1 MPREELPQGQI
12 VPAARPVGAFIQPAR
27 PNIAAPMAPQ
37 MMPNPGGVRTIGQ
50 GSGGSV
56 QGINQFQELAQ
67 ALAPFSRGLIQ
78 LANYGAELY
87 ASSEY
92 EKGQSEVARAKVLA
106 NQQMQR
112 SAAEY
117 AAENRRLDK
126 TDPIAAVM
134 MDRVNPFREGGR
146 LNRLARIAAL
156 EIGPAV
162 NEAYATTPG
171 AAALPLGSPE
181 LKRIEAQAVQGV
193 LSKYSPYGLTE
204 SSPGFIEYVLPQ
216 IGQAGQKLY
225 EKHLDNRVRHLNETA
240 WREAAAEA
248 TRIWGNAVQSG
259 QVEWTETDEAGQAM
273 RFTASRAQE
282 PALWER
288 GVRRSM
294 AAVFAKLQTETG
306 ITGEPTKLALEA
318 GREVIKRA
326 GVAKDFAL
334 EKLVLGVEIG
344 APRKDGTRATI
355 GDLLGAEAFEAEH
368 RISTMVYER
377 DQRTQKTKLEEFETE
392 LSRLT
397 YNMPDGPER
406 GAAINQLVSKYSQ
419 FVPLGDL
426 YRSVDATSRTLDS
439 VAGRSYNTSGV
450 DALLQD
456 MQGRVGA
463 SWNAAQADRDFENA
477 LSGVAPQ
484 DRDDYRRR
492 YADLRTSKERE
503 QDDAPLQLI
512 TPAITSAIK
521 SRLKWAYPGSATEA
535 SLRGADIGSMMAW
548 GDADVAESARRQYAA
563 YQQHVLSRLREAE
576 GKKGSKLN
584 AAEIQSV
591 TTRALEEYGKKDKDS
606 FDYLFPGSNQ
616 TDTPSVGG
624 RAQDPSGQR
633 PGSGG
638 GSGSGGGAARPIPTV
653 YPSGQL
659 DNMPNRANRLRAR
672 ETVLNLD
679 SVSEEITRVLNGGRP
694 SSAVMRAAR
703 DAGYGGNVGQFLIDQ
718 AGAYQGLKIAPADRN
733 RLLRGSRAAQ
743 GTGEAFRA
751 AAAPSTPL
759 QWISGSW
766 WMNALTGAAPARAAT
781 FNPAQGG
788 GRYGEGPFTGSGV
801 PTTWSGGSPYGTPY
815 VNQRASTSGRGDRE
829 CFSAASAMIA
839 GVYTGRP
846 ITLSTYN
853 AVRQQFGDSTLSSS
867 QVSALSRLGVRATVQ
882 DNGSIDEVAR
892 IVRSGRPV
900 AIGLNHNG
908 ASGHWIVVAGVT
920 ANGDFVVNDPFGKLR
935 QVRNGGWERR
945 NTGSPDDRT
954 GMGVVYGRQFLRSIF
969 EDRGAGTG
977 RIMRVDGSPVRQAG
991 RPPEAA
997 VAAATRR
1004 GGGLTG
1010 IATYYTGSGGSD
1022 GVAGGPTANGEPYDP
1037 SKMTAAVQRSLRGKY
1052 LNKWVRVEDLDTGRS
1067 VRVWVNDVG
1076 SMGGT
1081 DRSINRSDPRVIDL
1095 STAAF
1100 RALFGSTSRGTGR
1113 IRIQLDQR

>member
-12 VPAARPVGAFIQPAR
+12 VPAARPVEAFIQPAR

-56 QGINQFQELAQ
+56 QGVNQFQELAQ

-92 EKGQSEVARAKVLA
+92 EKGQSEVARAQVLA

-117 AAENRRLDK
+117 TAENRRLDK

-162 NEAYATTPG
+162 NQAYAATPG
-171 AAALPLGSPE
+171 ATALPLDSPE

-216 IGQAGQKLY
+216 IGQAGQRLY
-225 EKHLDNRVRHLNETA
+225 EQHLDNRAKYLKETA

-306 ITGEPTKLALEA
+306 ITGEPTKLALDAAKELIQRSAVA
-318 GREVIKRA
+318 G
-326 GVAKDFAL
+326 DPAL

-439 VAGRSYNTSGV
+439 VAGRSYNTSGI

-463 SWNAAQADRDFENA
+463 NWNAAQADRDFENA

-718 AGAYQGLKIAPADRN
+718 AGAYQGLKIAPADRS

-743 GTGEAFRA
+743 GAGEAFRA

-781 FNPAQGG
+781 LDAMGG
-788 GRYGEGPFTGSGV
+788 GRYGAAPFTGSGGQSLDV
-801 PTTWSGGSPYGTPY
+801 GRWSSGPAIAAANAET
-815 VNQRASTSGRGDRE
+815 GRG
-829 CFSAASAMIA
+829 F
-839 GVYTGRP
+839 
-846 ITLSTYN
+846 
-853 AVRQQFGDSTLSSS
+853 
-867 QVSALSRLGVRATVQ
+867 TVPGMT
-882 DNGSIDEVAR
+882 DA
-892 IVRSGRPV
+892 SGRPV
-900 AIGLNHNG
+900 VLSRAAANSFAAMVRDSGGQVRSADIASAQRTPEKNAAVGGVEGSQHLSGNAMDIHGTSIAWIRRNG
-908 ASGHWIVVAGVT
+908 ARYGWR
-920 ANGDFVVNDPFGKLR
+920 VNDYPGTH
-935 QVRNGGWERR
+935 GGHVEF
-945 NTGSPDDRT
+945 TGGGDAQP
-954 GMGVVYGRQFLRSIF
+954 L
-969 EDRGAGTG
+969 
-977 RIMRVDGSPVRQAG
+977 
-991 RPPEAA
+991 
-997 VAAATRR
+997 AATRR

-1022 GVAGGPTANGEPYDP
+1022 GVAGGPTANGERYDP
-1037 SKMTAAVQRSLRGKY
+1037 SKMTAAVQHSLRGKF

-1067 VRVWVNDVG
+1067 VRVWVNDTG

-1081 DRSINRSDPRVIDL
+1081 RLDINRSDPRLIDL
-1095 STAAF
+1095 SPAAF